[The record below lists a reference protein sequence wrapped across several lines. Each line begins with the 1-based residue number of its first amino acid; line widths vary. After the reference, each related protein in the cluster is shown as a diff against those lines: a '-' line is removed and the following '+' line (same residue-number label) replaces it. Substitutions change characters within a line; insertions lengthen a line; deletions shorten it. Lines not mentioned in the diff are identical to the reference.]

1 MFVSEFINTALV
13 ILLAASFSTLRTRGL
28 SYTVYNSVGQ
38 DIMYAVVYTAIGP
51 HLYLWGDWFFLSP
64 FRRWR
69 RASEAA
75 TQRELDELYAGSEF
89 SLGDRYPDLLLTLFA
104 TLTYSGGMPI
114 MLPCAAAAFWAFYYT
129 DWFMLLRHHRRPT
142 MYDESLAVNF
152 CDWLPRGL
160 ALHAVGGL
168 FAYGAGSVLPSGASP
183 LWLPD
188 LLRRLLLSPLIVNPC
203 RHVELYIV
211 AMAVL
216 LALGYYP
223 SLLSAAARCMCCW
236 GSAAGSGL
244 CSLPWRKHKQKGKGR
259 GGRYSSAVAATA
271 DATATASAS
280 ATGSSTTATAAA
292 LDDGGESGERH
303 HDPAQNP
310 LFTGA
315 QVYPSYTGIYFQVV
329 DPNRRLTDEQWDL
342 EAELG
347 IAQIESG
354 IVYRVWREDGAHHGA
369 VLHRAGQK
377 RNTWECVDDYSYRLA
392 AAPRY
397 RRAVALLTVQL
408 DAALEGVYK
417 ARGRGPSADEGLRAG
432 CAAAVQLHQHCSSEV
447 AQVTAVAAAA
457 VVEDRTPQVSAE
469 DDRTSAVVAGAV
481 GSPAPSVG
489 RSQRGGT
496 RQSVTSP
503 TVSPRVTRQS
513 LTSPSASVGT
523 AASSVRAATAK
534 MSSSQH
540 SNASAASAGDYDIDV
555 GMTTGARLS
564 QQGVLL
570 HRASAGGSSSG
581 SSGNHTATAAAAA
594 AAAVHYA
601 DYDEEHGLVPAVA
614 HPRHSST
621 MQAERAFFFAADDA
635 SAASAASSVDGRRQH
650 RSSSSAAVSPAASLS
665 SSRGASPPASAC
677 HFSSASSS
685 SQPAAVQAAAQ
696 AAAATASAL
705 PRRVVAVHRSSNTPA
720 HSVVVETHTATSST
734 SAANSSS
741 SPVRSGSGG
750 STAVLAVKVPVLSSA
765 ASLIDESLLELYSPP
780 GSPQHASSAQAA
792 RLGKSG
798 KLPPLQQRTF
808 STG

>member
-1 MFVSEFINTALV
+1 
-13 ILLAASFSTLRTRGL
+13 
-28 SYTVYNSVGQ
+28 
-38 DIMYAVVYTAIGP
+38 
-51 HLYLWGDWFFLSP
+51 
-64 FRRWR
+64 
-69 RASEAA
+69 
-75 TQRELDELYAGSEF
+75 
-89 SLGDRYPDLLLTLFA
+89 
-104 TLTYSGGMPI
+104 

-188 LLRRLLLSPLIVNPC
+188 LLRRLLPSPLIVNPC

-211 AMAVL
+211 AMAAL

-244 CSLPWRKHKQKGKGR
+244 CSLPWHKSKQKGKGR

-271 DATATASAS
+271 DATAS
-280 ATGSSTTATAAA
+280 ATGSTTATAAAAA

-432 CAAAVQLHQHCSSEV
+432 CAAAVQLHQHCSGDAAAV
-447 AQVTAVAAAA
+447 PAVAAA
-457 VVEDRTPQVSAE
+457 VIEDRTPQVSAE
-469 DDRTSAVVAGAV
+469 DERLDLAVEAALQPISAGVV
-481 GSPAPSVG
+481 GSPNASVG

-496 RQSVTSP
+496 RHSVTSP
-503 TVSPRVTRQS
+503 TVSPRVTRHS
-513 LTSPSASVGT
+513 LTSPSASVGIVAT
-523 AASSVRAATAK
+523 ASVRSAAAAAR

-564 QQGVLL
+564 QHGVQL
-570 HRASAGGSSSG
+570 HRASAGGSSG
-581 SSGNHTATAAAAA
+581 SSSDNHAATAAATAAAAL
-594 AAAVHYA
+594 HYA
-601 DYDEEHGLVPAVA
+601 DYDEEHGLVPAVLR
-614 HPRHSST
+614 PRHSST
-621 MQAERAFFFAADDA
+621 KQAERAFFAAADDA
-635 SAASAASSVDGRRQH
+635 SAAASAASSVDGRRQH
-650 RSSSSAAVSPAASLS
+650 KGSSSAAVSPAASLS
-665 SSRGASPPASAC
+665 SSRGASPPVSAR

-685 SQPAAVQAAAQ
+685 GQPAAAVAQAAV
-696 AAAATASAL
+696 AAAAT
-705 PRRVVAVHRSSNTPA
+705 RRAVAVHRSSNTPA
-720 HSVVVETHTATSST
+720 HSVVIEAHTATSSI
-734 SAANSSS
+734 SAVNSSS
-741 SPVRSGSGG
+741 SPGRSSSGS
-750 STAVLAVKVPVLSSA
+750 SIAALAVKVPVLSSA

-780 GSPQHASSAQAA
+780 SSPQHGVQAAA